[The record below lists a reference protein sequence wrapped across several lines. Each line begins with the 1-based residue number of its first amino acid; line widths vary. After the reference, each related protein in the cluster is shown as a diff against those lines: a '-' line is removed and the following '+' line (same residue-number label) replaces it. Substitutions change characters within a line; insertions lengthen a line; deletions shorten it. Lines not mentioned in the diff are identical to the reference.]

1 MNKTIR
7 IILAILLFIIA
18 CFTGFVDFVF
28 IGAMTPV
35 MQAGTTP
42 LQCGGILLCT
52 LAFTGAF
59 MFFIVIAYKLLT
71 NKL

>member
-1 MNKTIR
+1 MNKTVR

-18 CFTGFVDFVF
+18 GVTGFVDFAF

-35 MQAGTTP
+35 MQVGTTP
-42 LQCGGILLCT
+42 LQWGGILLCT
-52 LAFTGAF
+52 IALTGAF
-59 MFFIVIAYKLLT
+59 IFFMVIAYKLLT